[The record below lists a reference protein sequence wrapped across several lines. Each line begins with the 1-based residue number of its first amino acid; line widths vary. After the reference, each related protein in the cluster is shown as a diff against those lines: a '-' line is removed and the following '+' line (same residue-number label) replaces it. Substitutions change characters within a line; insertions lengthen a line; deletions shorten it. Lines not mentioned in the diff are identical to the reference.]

1 MRTYLGWEK
10 VSALARHCFRSKC
23 TQKSLGIGPGLVSGL
38 DVARTSMVV
47 KTRMVGFMMADG
59 LDQKGNARTKEIGFA
74 EGF

>member
-38 DVARTSMVV
+38 DEVDCMRKSSASYQLEVVALLLLEMKV
-47 KTRMVGFMMADG
+47 KDDRPS
-59 LDQKGNARTKEIGFA
+59 
-74 EGF
+74 